1 MNMKGKMH
9 MTSRKINILTG
20 GVFALAVIVLAFV
33 MFLMFRDDNHSE
45 PDVLHIGWLTL
56 AHDEAKTTALQE
68 IFMDAIDAAG
78 CSDEFKSVEIF
89 DILTTE
95 DMLDGAIFGRSDYQL
110 FLMPSA
116 RGERYLEQEFFDICV
131 DFTDAQPLIDAGI
144 EGHSF
149 CLIDW
154 ESMNKAPKGQTDKL
168 LAILEAI
175 KA

>member
-1 MNMKGKMH
+1 MNTKGKMH
-9 MTSRKINILTG
+9 TTSRKINILTG
-20 GVFALAVIVLAFV
+20 GAFALAIIVLAFV
-33 MFLMFRDDNHSE
+33 MFLMLRDDNHSE

-56 AHDEAKTTALQE
+56 AHNESKTAALQG
-68 IFMDAIDAAG
+68 IFMEAIETSG
-78 CSDEFKSVEIF
+78 CSDTFKSVEIY

-95 DMLDGAIFGRSDYQL
+95 DMLDGAIFGNSDYQL

-116 RGERYLEQEFFDICV
+116 RGESFLEQEFFDICV
-131 DFTDAQPLIDAGI
+131 DFTDAQPLLDAGI

-175 KA
+175 KR

>member
-1 MNMKGKMH
+1 MNMKGKIH

-20 GVFALAVIVLAFV
+20 GVFALAIIVLAFV
-33 MFLMFRDDNHSE
+33 MFLMLRDDSQSE
-45 PDVLHIGWLTL
+45 PDVLHIGWLTN
-56 AHDEAKTTALQE
+56 AHNEAKTAALKE
-68 IFMDAIDAAG
+68 IFMEAIETSG
-78 CSDEFKSVEIF
+78 CSDKFKSVEVY

-95 DMLDGAIFGRSDYQL
+95 DMLDGAIFGNSDYQL

-116 RGERYLEQEFFDICV
+116 RGEKYLEQEFFDICV
-131 DFTDAQPLIDAGI
+131 DLTDAQQLIDSGV

-154 ESMNKAPKGQTDKL
+154 ESVNKAPKGQTDKL

-175 KA
+175 KR